1 VPVRTSSTV
10 GGLDWQGKRVLVTG
24 ASGFKGAWLCEVLLS
39 LGAEVTGIA
48 GHVANPVSSFSLFEL
63 NKKMTTLRAD
73 ISVYQEAADVLN
85 AVEPEAIFHLAAKAQ
100 VPVALRDPKR
110 TFSVNVMGTLNI
122 LEACRVLGIG
132 GRLLV
137 VSTDHVFGNPK
148 PEDVPTD
155 GFVETAPVTFSGPYD
170 TSKSAME
177 LCVRSYYSNYRSEL
191 PAIGITRAANV
202 FGYGDVATRRVI
214 PNFLQSG
221 FDRGEIPLRYRQ
233 NGRQFIDVADIVEGY
248 IRAAAALNPDA
259 DEVETFH
266 FAIQRYPE
274 STDGRNF
281 VRIHEL
287 AEVCRSLFRTAK
299 VVETPDCQDWAPH
312 ENQEQALNC
321 DATSNRLNWHP
332 STGLREGLVELKE
345 WYDPRL
351 ESSRGDLIK
360 GKSGNVVER
369 LRAGN

>member
-1 VPVRTSSTV
+1 MSGRKSSTV

-48 GHVANPVSSFSLFEL
+48 GHVANPVSSFSLFGL
-63 NKKMTTLRAD
+63 DKKMTTMSAD
-73 ISVYQEAADVLN
+73 ISVYQETADVLN
-85 AVEPEAIFHLAAKAQ
+85 AVDPDAIFHLAAKAQ

-122 LEACRVLGIG
+122 LEACRVLGVG

-137 VSTDHVFGNPK
+137 ISTDHVFGNVE
-148 PEDVPTD
+148 PEDLPD
-155 GFVETAPVTFSGPYD
+155 GGFKETAPVTFSGPYD

-177 LCVRSYYSNYRSEL
+177 LCVRSYHANYASEL

-202 FGYGDVATRRVI
+202 FGFGDVATRRVI
-214 PNFLQSG
+214 PRFLRSG
-221 FDRGEIPLRYRQ
+221 FDKREIPLSCRE

-248 IRAAAALNPDA
+248 IRASAALVHDA
-259 DEVETFH
+259 DRVETFH
-266 FAIQRYPE
+266 FAIQKYPE
-274 STDGRNF
+274 STEGRNF
-281 VRIHEL
+281 VRMREL
-287 AEVCRSLFRTAK
+287 ADLCKSLFDGAK

-312 ENQEQALNC
+312 ENKQQALNC
-321 DATSNRLNWHP
+321 DATSGRLGWHP
-332 STGLREGLVELKE
+332 RTGLREGLLELKE

-351 ESSRGDLIK
+351 ESSRSTLINRK
-360 GKSGNVVER
+360 VDVVVKH